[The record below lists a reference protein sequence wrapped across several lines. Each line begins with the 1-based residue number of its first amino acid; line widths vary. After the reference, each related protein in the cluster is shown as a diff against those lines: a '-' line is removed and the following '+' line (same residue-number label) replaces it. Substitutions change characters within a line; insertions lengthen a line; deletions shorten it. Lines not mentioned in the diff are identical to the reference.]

1 MSIDS
6 SLPPSLFYI
15 YIYISWTNRKTERPT
30 IVFSK
35 GERNERKMNRVSKNF
50 KRRIDETEK
59 YNADLEKLVGE
70 WSMD

>member
-1 MSIDS
+1 M
-6 SLPPSLFYI
+6 
-15 YIYISWTNRKTERPT
+15 
-30 IVFSK
+30 FSK
-35 GERNERKMNRVSKNF
+35 GERKERKMNRVSKNF